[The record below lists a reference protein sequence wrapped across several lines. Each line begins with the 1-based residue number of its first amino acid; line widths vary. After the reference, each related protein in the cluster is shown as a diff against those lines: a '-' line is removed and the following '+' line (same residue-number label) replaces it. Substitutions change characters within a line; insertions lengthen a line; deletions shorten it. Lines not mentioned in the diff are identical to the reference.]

1 MVLAP
6 AIAEVANVAVLETG
20 VFGASP
26 IGDRD
31 GIFPPGDKTAEAG
44 GFGAD
49 DFRQAAVAE
58 DVDMKQVSGARL
70 LEPGNQWLQIT
81 GHLLWTLVTDA
92 HQDRHR
98 GRDRFVAA
106 DAGHWWVYGGCRGIG
121 KKHDEKDDYGGPE
134 AHGRPR
140 QRGAEEDEEAKATRG
155 GRGGRHAGQ
164 HTQT

>member
-6 AIAEVANVAVLETG
+6 AIAEDANVAVLETG
-20 VFGASP
+20 AFGASQL
-26 IGDRD
+26 GHRD
-31 GIFPPGDKTAEAG
+31 GTFPPGDKSAEG
-44 GFGAD
+44 GGCGAD

-81 GHLLWTLVTDA
+81 GHWLWTLVPDA

-106 DAGHWWVYGGCRGIG
+106 DAGH
-121 KKHDEKDDYGGPE
+121 
-134 AHGRPR
+134 
-140 QRGAEEDEEAKATRG
+140 
-155 GRGGRHAGQ
+155 
-164 HTQT
+164 